1 MSSLIKGV
9 HCSIFAIVL
18 ARTSIMHAYTDG
30 SGSLMEVGREWEE
43 EKGMGKKVMG
53 RQSGVRKAVARDF
66 QWWVVAG
73 CKKKKRS
80 KVVDLQRDR
89 EKVEGDDSVYV

>member
-80 KVVDLQRDR
+80 SSRFAER
-89 EKVEGDDSVYV
+89 